1 LWMYLLKSICCDTRM
16 AAPLSYDFSDRIV

>member
-1 LWMYLLKSICCDTRM
+1 MYLLKSICCDTRM